1 MRVAI
6 TGAKGQLGRSLTE
19 LVQSHELLL
28 IDLPEHD
35 VAQRDI
41 MALIADF
48 APPR

>member
-19 LVQSHELLL
+19 LFQSHEFQP

-48 APPR
+48 APSK